1 MKRIL
6 IFALGILFT
15 SLLFAQQVPVTE
27 PNYELADRFSAKKVN
42 NMVFSTYMRPNW
54 FKNSDKFWY

>member
-27 PNYELADRFSAKKVN
+27 PNYALA
-42 NMVFSTYMRPNW
+42 
-54 FKNSDKFWY
+54 